1 MDGNA
6 LIGILYYTFMYY
18 LPAMTANATPVF
30 IRRGRPIDARKTFV
44 DGRRILGDGKTYEG
58 FIVGT
63 YFGIT
68 VILAYVII
76 AGTISYFYWGIPSV
90 IGALLGDMLGS
101 FIKRRL
107 DIPRGGKAFLLDQLD
122 FFFGATIGIIIGG
135 VLLDIYVILCGLII
149 IVALH
154 VITNRIAYELKLKDV
169 PW

>member
-1 MDGNA
+1 MGGSA
-6 LIGILYYTFMYY
+6 LVSILYYTFMYY

-30 IRRGRPIDARKTFV
+30 VKKGKPIDAGKKFL

-58 FIVGT
+58 FIVGI
-63 YFGIT
+63 YFGIL
-68 VILAYVII
+68 VVSAYVVL
-76 AGTISYFYWGIPSV
+76 AGDFSYFRWGVPSV

-107 DIPRGGKAFLLDQLD
+107 NIPRGGKAFLLDQLD
-122 FFFGATIGIIIGG
+122 FFFGATIGIIFGG
-135 VLLDIYVILCGLII
+135 AAPSLYVISCGLIVI
-149 IVALH
+149 LTLH